1 MMKHLTNL
9 AIAAGVFIFT
19 KLYADAISFNSIEL
33 SGVNLV
39 GHLLVLIFVIQWIAY
54 IPAFMFKTE
63 KFYDLTGSLT
73 YIAAISFALYST
85 NTSQSLDLG
94 SLIIGA
100 AIIFWA
106 VRLGSFL
113 FMRVHKDKKDGRFDT
128 IKTSFSQFFMTWTLQ
143 GMWVFI
149 CSSAALVA
157 IANPTGV
164 PINIVFIIGL
174 ALFILGFVVEII
186 ADNQKSAFRS
196 IPENKDVFIN
206 EGLWARSRHPN
217 YFGEIT
223 LWTGIT
229 VMGISTFEGMN
240 YLALFSP
247 IFSYLLLNYVSGV
260 RMLEYRG
267 HKKWG
272 HLDAYASLQ
281 KKYPKTHPKNLLRFT
296 KMFLNKTHKSLHF
309 FRYLIT
315 LNNAN

>member
-1 MMKHLTNL
+1 MKHLTNL

-54 IPAFMFKTE
+54 IPAFIFKTE

-100 AIIFWA
+100 AIIVWA

-229 VMGISTFEGMN
+229 LMGISTFEGMN

-272 HLDAYASLQ
+272 HLDAYQ
-281 KKYPKTHPKNLLRFT
+281 DYKKSTPKLIPKIF
-296 KMFLNKTHKSLHF
+296 
-309 FRYLIT
+309 
-315 LNNAN
+315 

>member
-113 FMRVHKDKKDGRFDT
+113 FMRVQKDKKDGRFDT

-229 VMGISTFEGMN
+229 VMGVSTFEGMN

-272 HLDAYASLQ
+272 HLDAYQ
-281 KKYPKTHPKNLLRFT
+281 DYKKSTPKLIPKIF
-296 KMFLNKTHKSLHF
+296 
-309 FRYLIT
+309 
-315 LNNAN
+315 

>member
-1 MMKHLTNL
+1 MMKHLTHL

-19 KLYADAISFNSIEL
+19 KLYADAISFNSIEM

-39 GHLLVLIFVIQWIAY
+39 GHLLVMIFVIQWIAY
-54 IPAFMFKTE
+54 IPAFIFKTE

-73 YIAAISFALYST
+73 YITAISFALYST
-85 NTSQSLDLG
+85 NTSQNLDLG

-100 AIIFWA
+100 AIIIWA

-113 FMRVHKDKKDGRFDT
+113 FMRIHKDKKDGRFDS

-164 PINIVFIIGL
+164 VINIVFFIGL
-174 ALFILGFVVEII
+174 ALFLLGFAVEVI
-186 ADNQKSAFRS
+186 ADNQKTKFRS
-196 IPENKDVFIN
+196 IPENKDQFIN

-240 YLALFSP
+240 YLAIFSP
-247 IFSYLLLNYVSGV
+247 IFSYLLLVYVSGV
-260 RMLEYRG
+260 RMLEFRG
-267 HKKWG
+267 QRKWG
-272 HLDAYASLQ
+272 HLDEYNTY
-281 KKYPKTHPKNLLRFT
+281 KKNTPKLIPKIF
-296 KMFLNKTHKSLHF
+296 S
-309 FRYLIT
+309 
-315 LNNAN
+315 

>member
-1 MMKHLTNL
+1 MKHLTNL
-9 AIAAGVFIFT
+9 TIAVGVFLFT
-19 KLYADAISFNSIEL
+19 KFYADIISFNSIEL

-39 GHLLVLIFVIQWIAY
+39 GQLLVMIFVIQWIAY
-54 IPAFMFKTE
+54 IPAFIFKTE

-73 YIAAISFALYST
+73 YITAILFALYST
-85 NTSQSLDLG
+85 NTPQNLDLG
-94 SLIIGA
+94 SFIIGI
-100 AIIFWA
+100 AIILWA
-106 VRLGSFL
+106 IRLGSFL
-113 FMRVHKDKKDGRFDT
+113 FRRIHKDKKDGRFDS

-164 PINIVFIIGL
+164 PVNSVFIIGL

-196 IPENKDVFIN
+196 IPENKDAFIN

-260 RMLEYRG
+260 RMVEYRG
-267 HKKWG
+267 NKKWG
-272 HLDAYASLQ
+272 HLDAYVAYNKST
-281 KKYPKTHPKNLLRFT
+281 PKFIPKIF
-296 KMFLNKTHKSLHF
+296 
-309 FRYLIT
+309 
-315 LNNAN
+315 

>member
-1 MMKHLTNL
+1 MLSAHVDGGMMKHLTNL
-9 AIAAGVFIFT
+9 AIAAGVFILT
-19 KLYADAISFNSIEL
+19 KLYADAISFNSIEI

-39 GHLLVLIFVIQWIAY
+39 GQLLVMAFVIQWIAY
-54 IPAFMFKTE
+54 IPAFILKTE

-73 YIAAISFALYST
+73 YITVILFTLYST
-85 NTSQSLDLG
+85 NTSPTLDLG
-94 SLIIGA
+94 GLIIGV
-100 AIIFWA
+100 AIIIWA

-113 FMRVHKDKKDGRFDT
+113 FMRIHKDKKDGRFDS

-164 PINIVFIIGL
+164 VINSLFFIGL
-174 ALFILGFVVEII
+174 TLFILGFAVEVI
-186 ADNQKSAFRS
+186 ADNQKTSFRS
-196 IPENKDVFIN
+196 IPENKDQFIN

-223 LWTGIT
+223 LWTGIA

-240 YLALFSP
+240 YLAIFSP
-247 IFSYLLLNYVSGV
+247 IFSYLLLVYVSGV

-272 HLDAYASLQ
+272 HLDEYNDY
-281 KKYPKTHPKNLLRFT
+281 KKNTPKLIPKIF
-296 KMFLNKTHKSLHF
+296 S
-309 FRYLIT
+309 
-315 LNNAN
+315 

>member
-1 MMKHLTNL
+1 MKHLTNL

-39 GHLLVLIFVIQWIAY
+39 GHLLVLIFVIQWVAY
-54 IPAFMFKTE
+54 IPAFIFKTE

-73 YIAAISFALYST
+73 YITAISFALYST
-85 NTSQSLDLG
+85 NTPQNLDLG
-94 SLIIGA
+94 SLIIGI
-100 AIIFWA
+100 AITLWA
-106 VRLGSFL
+106 IRLGSFL
-113 FMRVHKDKKDGRFDT
+113 FMRIHKDKKDGRFDS

-186 ADNQKSAFRS
+186 ADNQKSVFRS

-267 HKKWG
+267 QKKWG
-272 HLDAYASLQ
+272 HLDAYKTYKEST
-281 KKYPKTHPKNLLRFT
+281 PKFIPK
-296 KMFLNKTHKSLHF
+296 F
-309 FRYLIT
+309 F
-315 LNNAN
+315 

>member
-1 MMKHLTNL
+1 MGGIMKHLTNL
-9 AIAAGVFIFT
+9 TIAAGVFIFT
-19 KLYADAISFNSIEL
+19 KLYADAISFNSIDI

-39 GHLLVLIFVIQWIAY
+39 GHLLVMIFVIQWIAY
-54 IPAFMFKTE
+54 IPAFIFKTE

-73 YIAAISFALYST
+73 YISAILLALYST
-85 NTSQSLDLG
+85 NTSQSFDLG
-94 SLIIGA
+94 GLIIGL
-100 AIIFWA
+100 AIIVWA
-106 VRLGSFL
+106 IRLGSFL
-113 FMRVHKDKKDGRFDT
+113 FMRIHKDKKDGRFDS

-164 PINIVFIIGL
+164 VINSVFMLGL
-174 ALFILGFVVEII
+174 ALFILGFVVEVI
-186 ADNQKSAFRS
+186 ADNQKTVFRS
-196 IPENKDVFIN
+196 IPENKDLFIN

-240 YLALFSP
+240 YLAIFSP
-247 IFSYLLLNYVSGV
+247 IFSYLLLVYVSGV

-272 HLDAYASLQ
+272 HLEEYQ
-281 KKYPKTHPKNLLRFT
+281 NYKKNTPKLIPKL
-296 KMFLNKTHKSLHF
+296 
-309 FRYLIT
+309 Y
-315 LNNAN
+315 

>member
-1 MMKHLTNL
+1 MKHLTNL

-54 IPAFMFKTE
+54 IPAFIFKTE

-73 YIAAISFALYST
+73 YITAISFALYST
-85 NTSQSLDLG
+85 NTPQNLDLG
-94 SLIIGA
+94 SLIIGI
-100 AIIFWA
+100 AIILWA
-106 VRLGSFL
+106 IRLGSFL
-113 FMRVHKDKKDGRFDT
+113 FMRIHKDKKDGRFDS

-186 ADNQKSAFRS
+186 ADNQKSVFRS

-267 HKKWG
+267 QKKWG
-272 HLDAYASLQ
+272 HLDAYQAY
-281 KKYPKTHPKNLLRFT
+281 KKSTPK
-296 KMFLNKTHKSLHF
+296 
-309 FRYLIT
+309 LIPRIF
-315 LNNAN
+315 

>member
-9 AIAAGVFIFT
+9 AIAVGVFIFT

-54 IPAFMFKTE
+54 IPAFIFKTE

-73 YIAAISFALYST
+73 YITAISFALYST
-85 NTSQSLDLG
+85 NTPQNLDLG
-94 SLIIGA
+94 SLIIGI
-100 AIIFWA
+100 AIILWA
-106 VRLGSFL
+106 LRLGSFL
-113 FMRVHKDKKDGRFDT
+113 FMRIHKDKKDGRFDS

-164 PINIVFIIGL
+164 PINTVFIIGL

-267 HKKWG
+267 QKKWG
-272 HLDAYASLQ
+272 HLDAYKTYKEST
-281 KKYPKTHPKNLLRFT
+281 PKFIPKIF
-296 KMFLNKTHKSLHF
+296 
-309 FRYLIT
+309 
-315 LNNAN
+315 

>member
-9 AIAAGVFIFT
+9 TIAVGVFLFT
-19 KLYADAISFNSIEL
+19 KFYADIISFNSIEL

-39 GHLLVLIFVIQWIAY
+39 GQLLVMIFVIQWLAY
-54 IPAFMFKTE
+54 IPAFLFKTE

-73 YIAAISFALYST
+73 YITAILFALYST
-85 NTSQSLDLG
+85 NTPQNLDLG
-94 SLIIGA
+94 SLIIGI
-100 AIIFWA
+100 AIILWA
-106 VRLGSFL
+106 IRLGSFL
-113 FMRVHKDKKDGRFDT
+113 FMRIHKDKKDGRFDS

-164 PINIVFIIGL
+164 PVNSVFIIGL

-196 IPENKDVFIN
+196 IPENKDAFIN

-260 RMLEYRG
+260 RMVEYRG
-267 HKKWG
+267 NKKWG
-272 HLDAYASLQ
+272 HLDAYVAYNKST
-281 KKYPKTHPKNLLRFT
+281 PKFIPKIF
-296 KMFLNKTHKSLHF
+296 
-309 FRYLIT
+309 
-315 LNNAN
+315 

>member
-1 MMKHLTNL
+1 MKHLTNL

-39 GHLLVLIFVIQWIAY
+39 GHLLVLIFVIQWVAY
-54 IPAFMFKTE
+54 IPAFIFKTE

-73 YIAAISFALYST
+73 YITAISFALYST
-85 NTSQSLDLG
+85 NTPQNLDLG
-94 SLIIGA
+94 SLIIGI
-100 AIIFWA
+100 AIILWA
-106 VRLGSFL
+106 IRLGSFL
-113 FMRVHKDKKDGRFDT
+113 FMRIHKDKKDGRFDS

-164 PINIVFIIGL
+164 PINIVFILGL

-186 ADNQKSAFRS
+186 ADNQKSVFRS

-267 HKKWG
+267 QKKWG
-272 HLDAYASLQ
+272 HLDAYKTYKEST
-281 KKYPKTHPKNLLRFT
+281 PKFIPKIF
-296 KMFLNKTHKSLHF
+296 
-309 FRYLIT
+309 
-315 LNNAN
+315 

>member
-1 MMKHLTNL
+1 MKHLTNL

-54 IPAFMFKTE
+54 IPAFIFKTE

-85 NTSQSLDLG
+85 NTTQSLDLG

-100 AIIFWA
+100 AIIVWA

-113 FMRVHKDKKDGRFDT
+113 FMRVHKDKKDGRFDS

-149 CSSAALVA
+149 CSSAALIA

-164 PINIVFIIGL
+164 PINIVFIMGL

-267 HKKWG
+267 QKKWG
-272 HLDAYASLQ
+272 HLDAYKTYKEST
-281 KKYPKTHPKNLLRFT
+281 PKFIPKIF
-296 KMFLNKTHKSLHF
+296 
-309 FRYLIT
+309 
-315 LNNAN
+315 

>member
-1 MMKHLTNL
+1 MKHLTNL

-39 GHLLVLIFVIQWIAY
+39 GHLLVMIFVIQWIAY
-54 IPAFMFKTE
+54 LPAFIFKTE

-73 YIAAISFALYST
+73 YISAILFALYST
-85 NTSQSLDLG
+85 NSSQSLDLG

-100 AIIFWA
+100 AIIMWA

-113 FMRVHKDKKDGRFDT
+113 FMRIQKDKKDGRFDS

-164 PINIVFIIGL
+164 VINSVFILGL
-174 ALFILGFVVEII
+174 ALFIIGFVVEVI
-186 ADNQKSAFRS
+186 ADNQKTAFRS
-196 IPENKDVFIN
+196 IPDNKDQFIN

-240 YLALFSP
+240 YLAIFSP
-247 IFSYLLLNYVSGV
+247 IFSYLLLVYVSGV

-272 HLDAYASLQ
+272 HLDAYKSY
-281 KKYPKTHPKNLLRFT
+281 KENTPKLIPKIFT
-296 KMFLNKTHKSLHF
+296 
-309 FRYLIT
+309 
-315 LNNAN
+315 

>member
-9 AIAAGVFIFT
+9 TIAVGVFFFT
-19 KLYADAISFNSIEL
+19 KFYADIISFNSIEL

-39 GHLLVLIFVIQWIAY
+39 GQLLVMIFVIQWLAY
-54 IPAFMFKTE
+54 IPAFLFKTE

-73 YIAAISFALYST
+73 YITAILFALYST
-85 NTSQSLDLG
+85 NTPQNLDLG
-94 SLIIGA
+94 SLIIGI
-100 AIIFWA
+100 AIILWA
-106 VRLGSFL
+106 IRLGSFL
-113 FMRVHKDKKDGRFDT
+113 FMRIHKDKKDGRFDS

-164 PINIVFIIGL
+164 PVNSVFIIGL

-196 IPENKDVFIN
+196 IPENKDAFIN

-260 RMLEYRG
+260 RMVEYRG
-267 HKKWG
+267 NKKWG
-272 HLDAYASLQ
+272 HLDAYVAYNKST
-281 KKYPKTHPKNLLRFT
+281 PKFIPKIF
-296 KMFLNKTHKSLHF
+296 
-309 FRYLIT
+309 
-315 LNNAN
+315 

>member
-1 MMKHLTNL
+1 MMKHLINL
-9 AIAAGVFIFT
+9 TIAAGVFIFT

-39 GHLLVLIFVIQWIAY
+39 GHLLVITFVIQWIAY
-54 IPAFMFKTE
+54 IPAFLLKTE

-73 YIAAISFALYST
+73 YIGTVLFALYAT
-85 NTSQSLDLG
+85 DSLNNLKLG
-94 SLIIGA
+94 NLIVGM
-100 AIIFWA
+100 AIIIWA

-113 FMRVHKDKKDGRFDT
+113 FMRIRKDKKDGRFDS

-149 CSSAALVA
+149 CSSAAFIA

-164 PINIVFIIGL
+164 VVNNVFIFGL
-174 ALFILGFVVEII
+174 LIFIFGFAIEVL
-186 ADNQKSAFRS
+186 ADNQKTAFRS
-196 IPENKDVFIN
+196 IPENKDQFIN

-240 YLALFSP
+240 YLAIFSP
-247 IFSYLLLNYVSGV
+247 IFSYILLVYVSGV

-272 HLDAYASLQ
+272 HLDEYNSY
-281 KKYPKTHPKNLLRFT
+281 KKNTPKLIPKIF
-296 KMFLNKTHKSLHF
+296 S
-309 FRYLIT
+309 
-315 LNNAN
+315 

>member
-1 MMKHLTNL
+1 MKHLTNL
-9 AIAAGVFIFT
+9 TIAAGVFIFT

-39 GHLLVLIFVIQWIAY
+39 GHLLVITFVIQWMAY
-54 IPAFMFKTE
+54 VPAFLLKTE

-73 YIAAISFALYST
+73 YIGTVLFALYAADSF
-85 NTSQSLDLG
+85 NNLKLG
-94 SLIIGA
+94 NLIVGM
-100 AIIFWA
+100 AIIIWA

-113 FMRVHKDKKDGRFDT
+113 FMRIRKDKKDGRFDS

-149 CSSAALVA
+149 CSSAAFIA

-164 PINIVFIIGL
+164 VINSVFIFGL
-174 ALFILGFVVEII
+174 LIFIFGFAIEVL
-186 ADNQKSAFRS
+186 ADNQKTAFRS
-196 IPENKDVFIN
+196 IPENKDQFIN

-229 VMGISTFEGMN
+229 VMGISTFKGMN
-240 YLALFSP
+240 YLAIFSP
-247 IFSYLLLNYVSGV
+247 IFSYLLLVYVSGV

-272 HLDAYASLQ
+272 HLDEYNSY
-281 KKYPKTHPKNLLRFT
+281 KKNTPKLI
-296 KMFLNKTHKSLHF
+296 HKIF
-309 FRYLIT
+309 Y
-315 LNNAN
+315 

>member
-1 MMKHLTNL
+1 MGGMMKHLTNL

-39 GHLLVLIFVIQWIAY
+39 GHLLVMVFVIQWIAY
-54 IPAFMFKTE
+54 IPAFIFKTE

-85 NTSQSLDLG
+85 NNYQNLDLG
-94 SLIIGA
+94 SLIIGS
-100 AIIFWA
+100 AIIIWA

-113 FMRVHKDKKDGRFDT
+113 FMRIHKDKKDGRFDS

-157 IANPTGV
+157 IASPTGV
-164 PINIVFIIGL
+164 VINSVFFIGL
-174 ALFILGFVVEII
+174 ALFVLGFVVEVI
-186 ADNQKSAFRS
+186 ADNQKTKFRS
-196 IPENKDVFIN
+196 IQENKDQFIN

-240 YLALFSP
+240 YLAIFSP
-247 IFSYLLLNYVSGV
+247 IFSYLLLVYVSGV
-260 RMLEYRG
+260 RMLEFRG

-272 HLDAYASLQ
+272 HLDEYNSY
-281 KKYPKTHPKNLLRFT
+281 KKNTPKLIPKIF
-296 KMFLNKTHKSLHF
+296 S
-309 FRYLIT
+309 
-315 LNNAN
+315 

>member
-1 MMKHLTNL
+1 MKHLTNL

-19 KLYADAISFNSIEL
+19 KLYADTISFNSIEL

-54 IPAFMFKTE
+54 IPAFIFKTE

-100 AIIFWA
+100 AIIVWA

-164 PINIVFIIGL
+164 PINILFIMGL
-174 ALFILGFVVEII
+174 ALFILGFVIEII

-272 HLDAYASLQ
+272 HLDAYKVYKEST
-281 KKYPKTHPKNLLRFT
+281 PKLIPKIF
-296 KMFLNKTHKSLHF
+296 
-309 FRYLIT
+309 
-315 LNNAN
+315 

>member
-1 MMKHLTNL
+1 MKHLTNL

-54 IPAFMFKTE
+54 IPAFIFKTE

-85 NTSQSLDLG
+85 NTSQSPDLG

-100 AIIFWA
+100 AIIVWA

-164 PINIVFIIGL
+164 PINILFIIGL
-174 ALFILGFVVEII
+174 ALFILGFVIEII

-260 RMLEYRG
+260 RMLEHRG

-272 HLDAYASLQ
+272 HLDAYKAYKEST
-281 KKYPKTHPKNLLRFT
+281 PKLIPKIF
-296 KMFLNKTHKSLHF
+296 
-309 FRYLIT
+309 
-315 LNNAN
+315 

>member
-54 IPAFMFKTE
+54 IPAFLFKTE

-73 YIAAISFALYST
+73 YITAISFALYST
-85 NTSQSLDLG
+85 NTSQNLDLG
-94 SLIIGA
+94 SLIIGI
-100 AIIFWA
+100 AIILWA
-106 VRLGSFL
+106 IRLGSFL
-113 FMRVHKDKKDGRFDT
+113 FMRIHKDKKDGRFDS

-186 ADNQKSAFRS
+186 ADNQKSVFRS
-196 IPENKDVFIN
+196 MPENKDAFIT

-267 HKKWG
+267 QKKWG
-272 HLDAYASLQ
+272 HLDAYLAY
-281 KKYPKTHPKNLLRFT
+281 KKSTPKFIPKIF
-296 KMFLNKTHKSLHF
+296 
-309 FRYLIT
+309 
-315 LNNAN
+315 

>member
-54 IPAFMFKTE
+54 IPAFIFKTE

-85 NTSQSLDLG
+85 NTSQSPDLG

-100 AIIFWA
+100 AIIVWA

-164 PINIVFIIGL
+164 PINILFIIGL
-174 ALFILGFVVEII
+174 ALFILGFVIEII

-260 RMLEYRG
+260 RMLEHRG

-272 HLDAYASLQ
+272 HLDAYKAYKEST
-281 KKYPKTHPKNLLRFT
+281 PKLIPKIF
-296 KMFLNKTHKSLHF
+296 
-309 FRYLIT
+309 
-315 LNNAN
+315 